1 MGNILDMW
9 RKESRASGIH
19 PLDRNE
25 VLKRIPSSNQ
35 VEDVNLQVLNNSV
48 LQVIEENCSVGR
60 QTKSSN
66 RKCGRKINPGE
77 RIVDLEKE
85 PCGSQSNK
93 KKKNLHP
100 RQKQLIMST
109 NLKIKKSNG
118 DVMIV
123 KKHGMK
129 MEIID
134 GLCVIYTVWNSI
146 YNVQE
151 SATISNNIGILI

>member
-1 MGNILDMW
+1 M
-9 RKESRASGIH
+9 
-19 PLDRNE
+19 
-25 VLKRIPSSNQ
+25 
-35 VEDVNLQVLNNSV
+35 
-48 LQVIEENCSVGR
+48 GR

-66 RKCGRKINPGE
+66 RKCLRKINPGK

-85 PCGSQSNK
+85 PCGSQSSK

-109 NLKIKKSNG
+109 TLKIKSNG

-134 GLCVIYTVWNSI
+134 GLCVMYAVWNSI